1 MKKMAVLVLLLA
13 LGCSSWARTN
23 IDATHVS
30 GSLAYNES
38 GIYGMQGQPSALN
51 RPGSRCNAAVWTR
64 ADGSLWLFGGYGFAS
79 QASFP
84 ASGLLND
91 LWKFNGT
98 YWTWVSGWD
107 VVNQTGVYG
116 TKGVASSANVPGARD
131 GAVSWV
137 DSQGSLWLF
146 GGYSGT
152 IPWFGA
158 FRNDLWRFDGTNW
171 TWVSGSDQANQ
182 SGVYGVRGIASPEN
196 VPGARAGSVSW
207 IDSNGNFWLFG
218 GNSGA
223 SFFNDLWKFDG
234 TEWAWVSGS
243 SVPNQQTVYGQQ
255 GVRHPMNMPGAR
267 TMSLSWIDAN
277 DNLWLF
283 GGLNNNEYTFNDLWK
298 FDGMYWT
305 WVSGSNLVNHPGV
318 CRLDGIADPE
328 AMPPGACDAACWTDQ
343 EGNFW
348 FYSGSL
354 WKFDGT
360 DWTWVR
366 GVDEN
371 GPVLPTPRAGAV
383 GWSDGNSLWFFGGSN
398 RSSNMRDMDYF
409 NDLWEFEICETV
421 YNLQDFESF
430 ASSWMCVNGH
440 ADFNPVWDIALP
452 VNGWVNMSDLLVFC
466 EMWLR

>member
-1 MKKMAVLVLLLA
+1 MKRMVVSVLLA
-13 LGCSSWARTN
+13 LCGSSWARTN
-23 IDATHVS
+23 VDPTHIS
-30 GSLAYNES
+30 GSLIS
-38 GIYGMQGQPSALN
+38 D
-51 RPGSRCNAAVWTR
+51 RPGVYGIKGQASASNVPGARSNGVTWTG
-64 ADGSLWLFGGYGFAS
+64 ADGSLWLFGGYGFADEM
-79 QASFP
+79 QRLNW
-84 ASGLLND
+84 GLLND
-91 LWKFNGT
+91 LWKFDGT
-98 YWTWVSGWD
+98 YWTWVSGS
-107 VVNQTGVYG
+107 NFTSEPGVYG
-116 TKGVASSANVPGARD
+116 TQGIADSANVPGARD
-131 GAVSWV
+131 GAVSWI
-137 DSQGSLWLF
+137 DSQGHLWLF
-146 GGYSGT
+146 GGYTSIGL
-152 IPWFGA
+152 WSA
-158 FRNDLWRFDGTNW
+158 NFRNDLWKFDGAKW
-171 TWVSGSDQANQ
+171 TWVSGSVMVNQ
-182 SGVYGVRGIASPEN
+182 SGNYGVKGVASPEN

-207 IDSNGNFWLFG
+207 IDGDGNLWLFG

-234 TEWAWVSGS
+234 VNWIWVSGS
-243 SVPNQQTVYGQQ
+243 SIPNQPPVYGQK
-255 GVRHPMNMPGAR
+255 GVTHPMNVPGAR
-267 TMSLSWIDAN
+267 TMSFSWIDDDN
-277 DNLWLF
+277 NLWLF
-283 GGLNNNEYTFNDLWK
+283 GGLNYSQQTCNDLWK

-305 WVSGSNLVNHPGV
+305 WMSGSNVGNHPGV

-371 GPVLPTPRAGAV
+371 GPVLPTPREGAV

-398 RSSNMRDMDYF
+398 RSSNMRDTDYF